1 MKIIYIHGFN
11 SGGVG
16 NDKALMLAGIFGS
29 HNVQA
34 PNLPHSPD
42 AAIAVLKDLIDGHR
56 DADGAIPTDLI
67 LVGTS
72 LGGFYTHYL
81 SKTFGIKCVLINPS
95 LDPVSTMSK
104 HLGHH
109 TNFATGVQYDL
120 TEADIDQL
128 PKYYH
133 DPSNPRVPTIVCLDM
148 ADDVIDPSV
157 ALRAFSGSAQ
167 LLTFEGG
174 THRFTNMI
182 HVLPHISALEH
193 VIYQ

>member
-16 NDKALMLAGIFGS
+16 NDKALMLADYFGS

-34 PNLPHSPD
+34 PNLPHTPD

-81 SKTFGIKCVLINPS
+81 SKTYGIKCVLINPS
-95 LDPVSTMSK
+95 TDPIYTMSK
-104 HLGHH
+104 HVGHH
-109 TNFATGVQYDL
+109 TNFATGVEYDL
-120 TEADIDQL
+120 TDADIREL
-128 PKYYH
+128 AKYYH
-133 DPSNPRVPTIVCLDM
+133 VTFTPHVPTIVCLDM
-148 ADDVIDPSV
+148 ADDVIDPNV
-157 ALRAFSGSAQ
+157 ALAAFAGSAQ